1 MRITD
6 VLNNG
11 INVNYTKFMV
21 VVASIL
27 SINNALA
34 SNDSWSAGVF
44 YSQQSVDDRDFK
56 LANLIVNVPINNFF
70 TIDFRLGTG
79 ISGHTDNSLGFSED
93 SIQFNDEKDLGLQG
107 SVSIKAHYPLFNS
120 VNGYITLGITNTTS
134 VITKNIEYFDSDSD
148 SLKTIRNEKT
158 EDDTSISYG
167 VGIDYRMTNT
177 SVLFIE
183 YQMFQVVES
192 IGHDSP
198 DDWKNINIGF
208 RYVF

>member
-1 MRITD
+1 MI
-6 VLNNG
+6 
-11 INVNYTKFMV
+11 
-21 VVASIL
+21 VVASTL
-27 SINNALA
+27 SINSALA
-34 SNDSWSAGVF
+34 SNDSWSTGAF

-56 LANLIVNVPINNFF
+56 LVNLIVNVPINNFF

-79 ISGHTDNSLGFSED
+79 ISGHSDNSLGFLDESGTED
-93 SIQFNDEKDLGLQG
+93 LIQFNDEKDVGLQ
-107 SVSIKAHYPLFNS
+107 SAVSIKAYYPLFNS

-134 VITKNIEYFDSDSD
+134 VITSNIEHFDSDNNV
-148 SLKTIRNEKT
+148 LETISNEKT

-177 SVLFIE
+177 SALFIE
-183 YQMFQVVES
+183 YQVFQVVES

-208 RYVF
+208 RYIF